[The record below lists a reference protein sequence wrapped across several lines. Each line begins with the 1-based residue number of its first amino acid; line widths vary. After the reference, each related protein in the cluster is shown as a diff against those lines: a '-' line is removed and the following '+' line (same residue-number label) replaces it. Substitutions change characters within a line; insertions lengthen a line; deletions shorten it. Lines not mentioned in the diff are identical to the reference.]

1 MTTSK
6 DLCDLKF
13 LSFNNRGRRYIR
25 AYRNVWVSQKL
36 DKDGKVLKPGH
47 SKPKEQHQVGA
58 LLDDGRVIVSEK
70 FTNKFPQFLGTD
82 WYFCNCS
89 LVDEESFDQ
98 FQAKQKQETPSQEDN
113 KDIAEAEEVEIAEE
127 EDVESEPTTK
137 SFLPYFALSNL
148 AMKCGIT
155 ASLTSTFGK
164 KDGRKFLDYAIYLF
178 LESDS
183 ADCYEDWAFHQLLSA
198 NSEPMDGR
206 AISKLLQLCTDEAWD
221 KFWKDRYEHSK
232 AANAAPMN
240 EKIVR
245 FCAFDSTSISTYS
258 VMDDAAF
265 GHAKQDSHLK
275 QINLAVVFDQFSGD
289 LVYAFTYDGSIND
302 KATYAYAIS
311 RMTQAGFPMNEIM
324 LITDRGYYSNFNS
337 NTLLQESVHYLSGVP
352 ISKNSVEE
360 KWILEKGRDI
370 QDNPVFWNSLYET
383 AYYTLPAEVWNVDG
397 VERKTITHIYYSPRI
412 ATEQKAELNNML
424 TKTLDSLRNKQ
435 PVDQQQMQQARPYLQ
450 KVPKAD
456 SNIHKE
462 PEKVWDFNPEP
473 IRRFQGRA
481 GYFILKSDVVE
492 NPITA
497 LSLYRLRSGIEQG
510 FDQLKNSLGG
520 RRMNVQNKA
529 HKGKLL
535 CVLIGTAL
543 RLMIRYNYERHQ
555 YLCPSSNVQIPG
567 NSVTKLMRQL
577 DRVQVTRRRSNES
590 WLCGLVPRRM
600 REWLG
605 ILFECPNPPRKFKL
619 RGG

>member
-1 MTTSK
+1 MTSSK
-6 DLCDLKF
+6 DLCDLSF
-13 LSFNNRGRRYIR
+13 LSFDNRGRRYVR
-25 AYRNVWVSQKL
+25 AYRNAWVAQEL
-36 DKDGKVLKPGH
+36 DKDGKVLKRGY
-47 SKPKEQHQVGA
+47 SKAKEQHQVGT
-58 LLDDGRVIVSEK
+58 LLDSGQVIISEK
-70 FTNKFPQFLGTD
+70 FTNKFPQFLGND
-82 WYFCNCS
+82 WYLCDGA
-89 LVDEESFDQ
+89 LVDEETFDKHQ
-98 FQAKQKQETPSQEDN
+98 GSQKQDAPAQEKQDEDTALE
-113 KDIAEAEEVEIAEE
+113 KSEVDD
-127 EDVESEPTTK
+127 EDDVVSEPTSK

-148 AMKCGIT
+148 ALKCGIA
-155 ASLTSTFGK
+155 ASLRSTFGK
-164 KDGRKFLDYAIYLF
+164 KDGRRFLDYDIYLF
-178 LESDS
+178 LESGS
-183 ADCYEDWAFHQLLSA
+183 ADCYEDWSFHQLLSA
-198 NSEPMDGR
+198 DSEPMDGR
-206 AISKLLQLCTDEAWD
+206 AISKLLQLCSDEAWD
-221 KFWKDRYEHSK
+221 KFWKERYEHSK
-232 AANAAPMN
+232 AINQAPMN
-240 EKIVR
+240 KKISR

-265 GHAKQDSHLK
+265 GHAKQDANLK

-302 KATYAYAIS
+302 KATYAYAIG
-311 RMTQAGFPMNEIM
+311 RMTQAGFPMDEII

-337 NTLLQESVHYLSGVP
+337 NTLLNESVHFLSGVP

-370 QDNPVFWNSLYET
+370 QDNPLFWNAMYET
-383 AYYTLPAEVWNVDG
+383 SYFTLASDKWVVDG
-397 VERKTITHIYYSPRI
+397 VERQTYTHIYYSPRI
-412 ATEQKAELNNML
+412 ATEQKAEFNNML
-424 TKTLDSLRNKQ
+424 TKTLDSLRNGQ
-435 PVDQQQMQQARPYLQ
+435 PVDPQQMQQARPYLQ

-462 PEKVWDFNPEP
+462 VEKVWDFNPEP
-473 IRRFQGRA
+473 IRRFQARA
-481 GYFILKSDVVE
+481 GYFVLKSDIVD

-497 LSLYRLRSGIEQG
+497 LSLYRLRNGIEQG

-555 YLCPSSNVQIPG
+555 YLHPSSTVQIPG

-577 DRVQVTRRRSNES
+577 DRVQVTRKRSNEA
-590 WLCGLVPRRM
+590 WLCGLLPKRM

-605 ILFECPNPPRKFKL
+605 ILFECPAPPRKFKL